1 MRTIFHCIVNF
12 IIIFIIAFTCVF
24 FAGNFFGFESRVIL
38 SGSMEPVIKTGS
50 LTTVN
55 KNVPY
60 EEIHT
65 GDVIAFKTENDAVV
79 VHRVITKTN
88 AGYETKGDANGNS
101 DGITTTKENYYGK
114 EIISVPCLGYFMAA
128 LQTLKG
134 RIVSVGVIILLLL
147 LSYITDEKTED
158 HKKQRKES
166 RDVG

>member
-38 SGSMEPVIKTGS
+38 SGSMEPMIKTGS
-50 LTTVN
+50 LTTIN

-65 GDVIAFKTENDAVV
+65 GDVIAFRTENDAVV

-88 AGYETKGDANGNS
+88 AGYETKGDENENS
-101 DGITTTKENYYGK
+101 DGVTTSKENYCGK
-114 EIISVPCLGYFMAA
+114 EIISIPYFGYFMAA

-134 RIVSVGVIILLLL
+134 RIASVGVVILLLL
-147 LSYITDEKTED
+147 LSYITDEKTDD
-158 HKKQRKES
+158 HQKQLTES